1 MSASWVSR
9 RGGSGAWVIR
19 VERVRDQSDKA
30 TAWVIKVERVRDQS
44 ESERPAGVRE

>member
-1 MSASWVSR
+1 M
-9 RGGSGAWVIR
+9 IR